1 MGLGP
6 TPEHW
11 LEGWLR
17 MLLQEKSSCVS
28 VEEAGGRLGEEKGG
42 FGVATC
48 SGVQGG
54 ENLPLPSEEG
64 PWSGSWVH

>member
-1 MGLGP
+1 
-6 TPEHW
+6 
-11 LEGWLR
+11 

-64 PWSGSWVH
+64 PWSGGWVH